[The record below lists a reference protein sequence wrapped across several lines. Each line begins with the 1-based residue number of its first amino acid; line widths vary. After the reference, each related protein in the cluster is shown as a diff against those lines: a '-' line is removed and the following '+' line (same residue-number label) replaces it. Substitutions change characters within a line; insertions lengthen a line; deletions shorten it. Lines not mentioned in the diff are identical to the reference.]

1 MFGANLMK
9 RKPNIV
15 VCGCLFVI
23 FSCSCARQHSG
34 PPVNYHRIA
43 IGRIQLGMRLDD
55 LEQVVK
61 VAGGTEADLEIMAAP
76 GSNVTVRNYAFEPQ
90 TALSVGAQLR
100 DGELI
105 VTSLQVCRD
114 ANDKGKMYRHWQHVT
129 ELDVP

>member
-1 MFGANLMK
+1 
-9 RKPNIV
+9 
-15 VCGCLFVI
+15 
-23 FSCSCARQHSG
+23 
-34 PPVNYHRIA
+34 
-43 IGRIQLGMRLDD
+43 MRLGQTATVVVEAPAVEGLVRLPISAVFELKGQSTVWLVDKATMTVKP
-55 LEQVVK
+55 QVVK
-61 VAGGTEADLEIMAAP
+61 VAGGTEADLEMMVAP